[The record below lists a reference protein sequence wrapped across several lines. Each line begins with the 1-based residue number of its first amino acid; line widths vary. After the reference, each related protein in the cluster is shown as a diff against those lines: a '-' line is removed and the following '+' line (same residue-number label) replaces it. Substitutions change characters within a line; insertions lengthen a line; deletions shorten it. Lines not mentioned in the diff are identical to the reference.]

1 MNISYQILKEE
12 RKVIATMV
20 ADGKEFVGV
29 AKCDSKD
36 NFNELIGMEIA
47 KQKACIKYA
56 DYKQVNMV
64 KDLKALDITMEELGK
79 LRNSILKDIANK
91 QKEIENRK
99 RLVKSY
105 QSQTE
110 EN

>member
-20 ADGKEFVGV
+20 ADGKEFIGV
-29 AKCDSKD
+29 AKCDIKD

-56 DYKQVNMV
+56 DYKQTEMLA
-64 KDLKALDITMEELGK
+64 DLKVLDITIEELGK
-79 LRNSILKDIANK
+79 LRNSISKDIANK

-105 QSQTE
+105 
-110 EN
+110 

>member
-20 ADGKEFVGV
+20 ADGREFVGV
-29 AKCDSKD
+29 AKCDIKD

-64 KDLKALDITMEELGK
+64 KDLKALDVTIEELGK
-79 LRNSILKDIANK
+79 LRNSISKYIANK

-105 QSQTE
+105 
-110 EN
+110 

>member
-12 RKVIATMV
+12 KKVIATMV

-29 AKCDSKD
+29 AKCDIKD
-36 NFNELIGMEIA
+36 NFNELIGIEIA

-64 KDLKALDITMEELGK
+64 KELKALDITIEELGK
-79 LRNSILKDIANK
+79 LRNSISKYIANK

-105 QSQTE
+105 
-110 EN
+110 

>member
-12 RKVIATMV
+12 KKVVATMV
-20 ADGKEFVGV
+20 ADGREFVGV

-56 DYKQVNMV
+56 DYKQMEMV
-64 KDLKALDITMEELGK
+64 ADLKSLDTMVEELEK
-79 LRNSILKDIANK
+79 LRDLIVKGIMSK

-105 QSQTE
+105 
-110 EN
+110 

>member
-1 MNISYQILKEE
+1 MNINYQILKEE
-12 RKVIATMV
+12 KKVIATLV
-20 ADGKEFVGV
+20 ADGREFVGV

-47 KQKACIKYA
+47 KQKVCIKYA
-56 DYKQVNMV
+56 DYKQKEMLT
-64 KDLKALDITMEELGK
+64 DLKSLDAMMEDLE
-79 LRNSILKDIANK
+79 RLKDFIVKSIRSK

-105 QSQTE
+105 
-110 EN
+110 

>member
-12 RKVIATMV
+12 KKVIATLV

-36 NFNELIGMEIA
+36 SFNELIGMEIA

-64 KDLKALDITMEELGK
+64 RDLKALDVTIEELGK
-79 LRNSILKDIANK
+79 LRNSISKDIANK

-105 QSQTE
+105 
-110 EN
+110 

>member
-12 RKVIATMV
+12 RKVIATLV
-20 ADGKEFVGV
+20 ANGKEFVGV

-36 NFNELIGMEIA
+36 SFNELIGMEIA

-64 KDLKALDITMEELGK
+64 RDLKALDVTIEELGK
-79 LRNSILKDIANK
+79 LRNSISKDIANK

-105 QSQTE
+105 
-110 EN
+110 

>member
-1 MNISYQILKEE
+1 MNINYQILKEE
-12 RKVIATMV
+12 KKVIATMV

-64 KDLKALDITMEELGK
+64 KELKALDITIEELGK
-79 LRNSILKDIANK
+79 LRNSISKDIANK

-105 QSQTE
+105 
-110 EN
+110 

>member
-12 RKVIATMV
+12 KKVIATMV
-20 ADGKEFVGV
+20 AEGNEFVGI

-56 DYKQVNMV
+56 DYKQTEMFA
-64 KDLKALDITMEELGK
+64 DLKSINTAMEELERLKK
-79 LRNSILKDIANK
+79 LITKSIRSK

-105 QSQTE
+105 
-110 EN
+110 

>member
-12 RKVIATMV
+12 KKVIATMV
-20 ADGKEFVGV
+20 VDGKEFIGV

-56 DYKQVNMV
+56 DYKQMEMLA
-64 KDLKALDITMEELGK
+64 DLKSIDTAMKELERLK
-79 LRNSILKDIANK
+79 NLIIKSIRSK

-105 QSQTE
+105 
-110 EN
+110 

>member
-12 RKVIATMV
+12 KKVVATLV
-20 ADGKEFVGV
+20 AGGKEFVGV

-56 DYKQVNMV
+56 DYKRVNMV
-64 KDLKALDITMEELGK
+64 RDLKALDITMGELGT
-79 LRNSILKDIANK
+79 LRNSILKDIRNK

-105 QSQTE
+105 
-110 EN
+110 

>member
-12 RKVIATMV
+12 RKVIATLV

-29 AKCDSKD
+29 AKCDIKD
-36 NFNELIGMEIA
+36 SFNELIGMEIA

-56 DYKQVNMV
+56 DYKRVNMV
-64 KDLKALDITMEELGK
+64 KDLKALDTIMGELGR

-105 QSQTE
+105 
-110 EN
+110 

>member
-12 RKVIATMV
+12 KKVIATLV
-20 ADGKEFVGV
+20 ADGREFVGV
-29 AKCDSKD
+29 AKCDIKD

-56 DYKQVNMV
+56 DYKQIKMV
-64 KDLKALDITMEELGK
+64 ADLKSLNATIEELEK
-79 LRNSILKDIANK
+79 LKSSILKDIRSK

-105 QSQTE
+105 
-110 EN
+110 

>member
-12 RKVIATMV
+12 KKVIATMV
-20 ADGKEFVGV
+20 AEGNEFVGV

-56 DYKQVNMV
+56 DYKQMEMLA
-64 KDLKALDITMEELGK
+64 DLKSLDTMMEELER
-79 LRNSILKDIANK
+79 LRGLIVKGIMSK

-105 QSQTE
+105 
-110 EN
+110 

>member
-12 RKVIATMV
+12 KKVIATLV

-29 AKCDSKD
+29 AKCDNKD
-36 NFNELIGMEIA
+36 SFNELIGMEIA

-56 DYKQVNMV
+56 DYKQKKMLADLKSLDTMMEDLERL
-64 KDLKALDITMEELGK
+64 KDLIVKSV
-79 LRNSILKDIANK
+79 RSK

-105 QSQTE
+105 
-110 EN
+110 

>member
-20 ADGKEFVGV
+20 ADGKEFIGV

-56 DYKQVNMV
+56 DYKQMEMV
-64 KDLKALDITMEELGK
+64 ADLKSLDTMVEELEK
-79 LRNSILKDIANK
+79 LRDLIVKGIMSK

-105 QSQTE
+105 
-110 EN
+110 

>member
-12 RKVIATMV
+12 KKVIATLV
-20 ADGKEFVGV
+20 ADGKEFIGV

-36 NFNELIGMEIA
+36 SFNELIGMEVA

-56 DYKQVNMV
+56 DYKQMDMLA
-64 KDLKALDITMEELGK
+64 DLKSLNTMMEELEK
-79 LRNSILKDIANK
+79 LRGLIIKEVRNK

-105 QSQTE
+105 
-110 EN
+110 

>member
-12 RKVIATMV
+12 KKVVATMV
-20 ADGKEFVGV
+20 ADGREFVGV
-29 AKCDSKD
+29 AKCDNKD
-36 NFNELIGMEIA
+36 SFNELIGMEIA

-56 DYKQVNMV
+56 DYKRVNMV
-64 KDLKALDITMEELGK
+64 KDLKALDTTMGELGT
-79 LRNSILKDIANK
+79 LRNSILKDIRNK

-105 QSQTE
+105 
-110 EN
+110 

>member
-12 RKVIATMV
+12 KKVIATLV

-36 NFNELIGMEIA
+36 SFNELIGMEVA

-56 DYKQVNMV
+56 DYKQMDMLA
-64 KDLKALDITMEELGK
+64 DLKSLNTMMEELEK
-79 LRNSILKDIANK
+79 LRGLIVKDIRNK
-91 QKEIENRK
+91 QMEIDNRK

-105 QSQTE
+105 
-110 EN
+110 

>member
-12 RKVIATMV
+12 KKVVATLV
-20 ADGKEFVGV
+20 ADGREFVGV
-29 AKCDSKD
+29 AKCDIKD

-56 DYKQVNMV
+56 DYKQIKMV
-64 KDLKALDITMEELGK
+64 ADLKSLNATIEELEK
-79 LRNSILKDIANK
+79 LKSSILKDIRSK

-105 QSQTE
+105 
-110 EN
+110 

>member
-1 MNISYQILKEE
+1 MNINYQILKEE
-12 RKVIATMV
+12 KKVVATLV

-29 AKCDSKD
+29 AKCDIKD

-56 DYKQVNMV
+56 DYKRVNMV
-64 KDLKALDITMEELGK
+64 KDLKALDTTMGELGT
-79 LRNSILKDIANK
+79 LRSLMLKDIMNK

-105 QSQTE
+105 
-110 EN
+110 

>member
-20 ADGKEFVGV
+20 ADGREFVGV

-36 NFNELIGMEIA
+36 SFNELIGMEIA

-64 KDLKALDITMEELGK
+64 KDLKALDTMMGELGK

-105 QSQTE
+105 
-110 EN
+110 

>member
-1 MNISYQILKEE
+1 MNINYQILKEE
-12 RKVIATMV
+12 KKVIATMV
-20 ADGKEFVGV
+20 AEGNEFVGV

-56 DYKQVNMV
+56 DYKRVNMV
-64 KDLKALDITMEELGK
+64 KDLKALDTMMGELGK
-79 LRNSILKDIANK
+79 LRNSILKDIRSK

-105 QSQTE
+105 
-110 EN
+110 

>member
-12 RKVIATMV
+12 KKVVATMV
-20 ADGKEFVGV
+20 ADGREFVGV

-64 KDLKALDITMEELGK
+64 RDLKALDITIEELGK

-105 QSQTE
+105 
-110 EN
+110 

>member
-12 RKVIATMV
+12 KKVIATMV
-20 ADGKEFVGV
+20 ANGKEFVGV

-56 DYKQVNMV
+56 DCKRVNMV
-64 KDLKALDITMEELGK
+64 KDLKALDTMMGELGK
-79 LRNSILKDIANK
+79 LRSSMLKDIMNK

-105 QSQTE
+105 
-110 EN
+110 

>member
-1 MNISYQILKEE
+1 
-12 RKVIATMV
+12 MV
-20 ADGKEFVGV
+20 ADGKEFVGI

-36 NFNELIGMEIA
+36 SFNELIGMEIA

-56 DYKQVNMV
+56 DYKQTDMIEGV
-64 KDLKALDITMEELGK
+64 KALDIMIEELGK
-79 LRNSILKDIANK
+79 LRNSISKDIANK

-105 QSQTE
+105 
-110 EN
+110 

>member
-12 RKVIATMV
+12 KKVIATMV

-56 DYKQVNMV
+56 DYKQMEMLADLKEINATMGELEKLRGLIV
-64 KDLKALDITMEELGK
+64 KDIM
-79 LRNSILKDIANK
+79 NK

-105 QSQTE
+105 
-110 EN
+110 

>member
-12 RKVIATMV
+12 KKVIATMV

-29 AKCDSKD
+29 AKCDIKD

-56 DYKQVNMV
+56 DYKQMDMLA
-64 KDLKALDITMEELGK
+64 DLKSIDTAMEELEK
-79 LRNSILKDIANK
+79 LRDLIVKGIMSK

-105 QSQTE
+105 
-110 EN
+110 

>member
-12 RKVIATMV
+12 KKVVATMV
-20 ADGKEFVGV
+20 ADGREFVGV

-56 DYKQVNMV
+56 DYKQTDMLA
-64 KDLKALDITMEELGK
+64 DLKSINTTMEELERLKK
-79 LRNSILKDIANK
+79 LIIKSIRSK

-105 QSQTE
+105 
-110 EN
+110 

>member
-12 RKVIATMV
+12 KKVIATMV
-20 ADGKEFVGV
+20 ADGKGFVGV

-56 DYKQVNMV
+56 DYKQMEMV
-64 KDLKALDITMEELGK
+64 ADLKSLDTMMEELER
-79 LRNSILKDIANK
+79 LRGLIVKGVMSK

-105 QSQTE
+105 
-110 EN
+110 

>member
-12 RKVIATMV
+12 RKVIATLV

-29 AKCDSKD
+29 AKCDIKD

-47 KQKACIKYA
+47 KQKAYIKYA
-56 DYKQVNMV
+56 DYKQVNMIEGV
-64 KDLKALDITMEELGK
+64 KALDITIEKLRK
-79 LRNSILKDIANK
+79 LRNSISKDIANK

-105 QSQTE
+105 
-110 EN
+110 

>member
-1 MNISYQILKEE
+1 MNINYQILKEE
-12 RKVIATMV
+12 KKVIATLV
-20 ADGKEFVGV
+20 ANGREFVGV

-36 NFNELIGMEIA
+36 NFNELIGIEIA

-64 KDLKALDITMEELGK
+64 RDLKALDITIEELGK

-105 QSQTE
+105 
-110 EN
+110 

>member
-29 AKCDSKD
+29 AKCDIKD

-47 KQKACIKYA
+47 KQKVCIKYA

-64 KDLKALDITMEELGK
+64 RDLKALDITIEELGK
-79 LRNSILKDIANK
+79 LRNSILKDIVNK

-105 QSQTE
+105 
-110 EN
+110 

>member
-1 MNISYQILKEE
+1 MNINYQILKEE
-12 RKVIATMV
+12 KKVIATMV

-29 AKCDSKD
+29 AKCDIKD
-36 NFNELIGMEIA
+36 NFNELIGIEIA

-64 KDLKALDITMEELGK
+64 RDLKALDITIEELGK
-79 LRNSILKDIANK
+79 LRNSISKAIANK

-105 QSQTE
+105 
-110 EN
+110 

>member
-12 RKVIATMV
+12 KKVIATLV
-20 ADGKEFVGV
+20 ADGREFIGV

-56 DYKQVNMV
+56 DYKQMEMV
-64 KDLKALDITMEELGK
+64 ADLKSLDTMIEELEK
-79 LRNSILKDIANK
+79 LRGLIVKGIMNK

-105 QSQTE
+105 
-110 EN
+110 